1 MRGQKE
7 LFRGELRLKMQDKR
21 NEILT
26 ISLICGI
33 ILAFAVANVVSSDR
47 LFSENENR
55 VLAQRPKFTM
65 QALLEGDYTS
75 EYEKYVTDQFV
86 SRDTWIAIKTQIDIL
101 LQKDEIN
108 GVYLGKD
115 GYLIEQHLPQNYTT
129 EMEEEKL
136 VLLEELVKRW
146 DADVMLVPTADN
158 VITEKLPFS
167 APYYDQRPFLN
178 KVKQR
183 VGEEHYID
191 AYTMLREHSE
201 ENIYYK
207 TDHHWT
213 TRGAYYGYLAW
224 AKDCDKMV
232 HNYNINA
239 LKCVTSEFKGTLHSK
254 TNLQVDAEQ
263 IGVFHNT
270 FREGVKVTYDFVKTT
285 DSLYEKSHL
294 DTKNKYGYFLDDNHA
309 FIEIE
314 TGLNNAGTLFVIK
327 DSYANSMIP
336 MLASHYSKI
345 YVLDLRYFNSRLF
358 SFMEMYEPEQG
369 MDVLVLYNCIHFLED
384 FKYYK

>member
-1 MRGQKE
+1 
-7 LFRGELRLKMQDKR
+7 MQDKR

-33 ILAFAVANVVSSDR
+33 ILAFAVASLVKKDR

-55 VLAQRPKFTM
+55 MLAQKPEFTM
-65 QALLEGDYTS
+65 KTLLEGDYTS
-75 EYEKYVTDQFV
+75 EYESYVTDQFV
-86 SRDTWIAIKTQIDIL
+86 SRDTWIAIKTKVDLL

-115 GYLIEQHLPQNYTT
+115 DYLIEQHLPQNYTT

-136 VLLEELVKRW
+136 ALLEELVERW

-167 APYYDQRPFLN
+167 APYYDQTEFLD
-178 KVKQR
+178 KVRQC

-191 AYTMLREHSE
+191 AYTILREHAQE
-201 ENIYYK
+201 DIYYR

-224 AKDCDKMV
+224 VKDCDKMV

-239 LKCVTSEFKGTLHSK
+239 LKYVTSEFKGTLHSK
-254 TNLQVDAEQ
+254 TNLDVDGEK

-270 FREGVKVTYDFVKTT
+270 FREGMKVTYDFARTT
-285 DSLYEKSHL
+285 DSLYEESHL

-309 FIEIE
+309 FVEIE
-314 TGLNNAGTLFVIK
+314 TGVPNAGTLFVIK
-327 DSYANSMIP
+327 DSYANSVIP
-336 MLASHYSKI
+336 MLSSHYSTI

-384 FKYYK
+384 FQYYK

>member
-1 MRGQKE
+1 MD
-7 LFRGELRLKMQDKR
+7 DKR

-26 ISLICGI
+26 ISVICGI
-33 ILAFAVANVVSSDR
+33 ILAFAIANIFKEDR

-55 VLAQRPKFTM
+55 VLTQKPEFSMKE
-65 QALLEGDYTS
+65 LLAGDYTS
-75 EYEKYVTDQFV
+75 EYESYVTDQFI
-86 SRDTWIAIKTQIDIL
+86 SRDTWIAIKTGMDLL

-115 GYLIEQHLPQNYTT
+115 GYLIEQHLPQEYTT

-136 VLLEELVKRW
+136 ALLEELVERW
-146 DADVMLVPTADN
+146 NADVMLVPTADN
-158 VITEKLPFS
+158 VITDKLPAY
-167 APYYDQRPFLN
+167 APVYDQKQFLD
-178 KVKQR
+178 KVR
-183 VGEEHYID
+183 ERIGEEHFVD
-191 AYTMLREHSE
+191 TYTMLREHAQE
-201 ENIYYK
+201 DIYYR

-224 AKDCDKMV
+224 VEACNKMP
-232 HNYNINA
+232 HNYNIDA
-239 LKCVTSEFKGTLHSK
+239 LKYVTGEFKGTLHSK
-254 TNLQVDAEQ
+254 TNLDVQAEK

-270 FREGVKVTYDFVKTT
+270 FIEGMKVTYDFTKTA
-285 DSLYEKSHL
+285 DSLYEESHL

-309 FIEIE
+309 FVEIQ
-314 TGLNNAGTLFVIK
+314 TGAPNAGTLFIIK

-336 MLASHYSKI
+336 MLSSHYSTI

-358 SFMEMYEPEQG
+358 SFMEAYEPEEG
-369 MDVLVLYNCIHFLED
+369 MEVLVLYNCIHFLED